1 MPPTIFGIIGPR
13 DLVTVTARA
22 VDASPNLRARRLPY
36 KHESEAPDLVRAH
49 ADEVDAWLFTGPV
62 PHRLA
67 DRAGV
72 LRLPSEDVS
81 YSGVTLLAALI
92 RLQRSGQDVD
102 SLSID
107 TLDSREVT
115 ESLAEADLSGA
126 HVRLMRAASPDSAQV
141 VEFHRQSRRDH
152 GSKVAITC
160 LGSAYTALKAE
171 LPAFRLT
178 PSPRDIREAIAS
190 LTLKCAQRRHADAQV
205 VLGLLDTT
213 VSFPIEQGMFDE
225 LGATVSHLDDG
236 RYLLVTTRGPL
247 IKASKGFSRAPIP
260 DQLLSA
266 RGHTRLGIGVGRSAG
281 EAHSLARRALA
292 RAELNGRQVAVV
304 CLPSDPDIILRP
316 GRSRARQAPAAT
328 DLSDLAV
335 RVGLRRSTLQ
345 QLRALADE
353 AGEAGV
359 TSAAVAAAFG
369 IQERSARRLL
379 TRLHRAAVAT
389 PVGAV
394 ADGRTG
400 RPPVV
405 YRISF

>member
-1 MPPTIFGIIGPR
+1 MPTTIFGVIGPA
-13 DLVTVTARA
+13 DLVRVTARA
-22 VDASPNLRARRLPY
+22 VDASANLRARALPY
-36 KHESEAPDLVRAH
+36 RHESEAPDLVVAH

-67 DRAGV
+67 GKAGV

-81 YSGVTLLAALI
+81 YSGVTLLAALM
-92 RLQRSGQDVD
+92 RLQRSGQNID

-107 TLDSREVT
+107 TLDSREVK
-115 ESLAEADLSGA
+115 ESLGAAGMAKAHARIMRSG
-126 HVRLMRAASPDSAQV
+126 SPDSSQV
-141 VEFHRQSRRDH
+141 VEFHRQARREH
-152 GSKVAITC
+152 GSQLAITC
-160 LGSAYTALKAE
+160 LGSAYAQLKAE
-171 LPAFRLT
+171 LPAVRLT

-213 VSFPIEQGMFDE
+213 ASVPVEQGLFDD
-225 LGATVSHLDDG
+225 LGATIGHLDDG

-247 IKASKGFSRAPIP
+247 LKASNGFSEAPIP
-260 DQLLSA
+260 HQLLTP
-266 RGHTRLGIGVGRSAG
+266 RGHTWLGIGVGRSAG

-292 RAELNGRQVAVV
+292 RAELNGRQLAVV
-304 CLPSDPDIILRP
+304 CLPSEPDVILP
-316 GRSRARQAPAAT
+316 AGKTRSRRAPAET
-328 DLSDLAV
+328 DLSDLAA
-335 RVGLRRSTLQ
+335 RVGVRRSTLQ
-345 QLRALADE
+345 QLRALAEE
-353 AGEAGV
+353 AGAAGV
-359 TSAAVAAAFG
+359 TSGSVAAAFS

-379 TRLHRAAVAT
+379 TRLHRAAAAM

-394 ADGRTG
+394 ADGRAG